1 MLKTE
6 APAIVNY
13 EKQMVAEK
21 ALHFLSLHNLPFTV
35 FNDRSLAVLSNVI
48 FACSYMA
55 KSFRYTT
62 CQME

>member
-6 APAIVNY
+6 APPIVNY

-35 FNDRSLAVLSNVI
+35 FNDHSVLQL
-48 FACSYMA
+48 
-55 KSFRYTT
+55 FRI
-62 CQME
+62 